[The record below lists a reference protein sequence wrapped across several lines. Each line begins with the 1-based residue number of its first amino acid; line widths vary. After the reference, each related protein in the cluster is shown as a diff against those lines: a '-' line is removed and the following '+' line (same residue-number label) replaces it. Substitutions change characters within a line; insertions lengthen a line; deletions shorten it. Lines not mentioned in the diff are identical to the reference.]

1 MPDFEY
7 LDLYAKFAGFRILA
21 LANRLSCDDEFSR
34 RAHDKLV
41 VELDELIRVT
51 RRILAAEHTLAS
63 DPDANRE
70 DLGETIWCA
79 EQELTCYQEA
89 CDGIDLIDNH
99 IFIDWETKEWHDL
112 RTGHWYSLHDF
123 DPPRIKI
130 GDDRLNGL
138 CKIIADIAAE
148 TGIRFNAYANES
160 SFPHE
165 EEDVD
170 PECYEDLQG
179 HD

>member
-21 LANRLSCDDEFSR
+21 LANRLCCTDDFSR

-51 RRILAAEHTLAS
+51 RRILAAEHALAS
-63 DPDANRE
+63 APNADRD

-79 EQELTCYQEA
+79 EQELTCYQDA
-89 CDGIDLIDNH
+89 CDGIELIDND
-99 IFIDWETKEWHDL
+99 IFVDWEMKEWHDR
-112 RTGHWYSLHDF
+112 RTGQWHSLHDF
-123 DPPRIKI
+123 DPPRFKI

-138 CKIIADIAAE
+138 CKIIANIAAE
-148 TGIRFNAYANES
+148 TGIRFNTYDNES
-160 SFPHE
+160 SFQNE
-165 EEDVD
+165 EQDVD
-170 PECYEDLQG
+170 PECYEDLHG
-179 HD
+179 HR